1 MNGASSGIELAD
13 SADFAR
19 AMGQHVASVCVITT
33 AVDGARYGLT
43 ATAVSSVCATP
54 PRLLVCVNC
63 SSFAH
68 AKIVGAGHFCVNVLS
83 EEQDFV
89 AKAFA
94 GMLGKDADRFGHGQW
109 SELKTGSPALAG
121 AAAVFD
127 CRIATTIEQFTHTI
141 FIGNVVA
148 VGPRTGQDSLLYG
161 SRKFR
166 QLRKAFSSLES
177 NVGETL
183 HF

>member
-1 MNGASSGIELAD
+1 MNGASSGIDSAN

-83 EEQDFV
+83 EEQDSV

-148 VGPRTGQDSLLYG
+148 VGPRTGQDSPA
-161 SRKFR
+161 
-166 QLRKAFSSLES
+166 LRFAQISPAAQGVLSLES